1 MKKMSSH
8 LLNQGIKFLEN
19 IFKEDIVEMIYDE
32 KGFFVRLKGKNNFQK
47 VSLTGEYEEKDL

>member
-1 MKKMSSH
+1 MSSN
-8 LLNQGIKFLEN
+8 LLNQCISFLED
-19 IFKEDIVEMIYDE
+19 IFKEDIEEVIYDE